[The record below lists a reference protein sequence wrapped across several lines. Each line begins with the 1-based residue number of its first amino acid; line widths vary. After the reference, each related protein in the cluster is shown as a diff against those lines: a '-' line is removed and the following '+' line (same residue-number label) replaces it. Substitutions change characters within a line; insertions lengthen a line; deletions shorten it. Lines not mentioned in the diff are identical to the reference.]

1 MTLSIRAGSLASWSL
16 QGVRMSFVSWVL
28 GIPNYFRRKPPIDT
42 RDKLVDFLDSRAAFL
57 IQKNIFDYA
66 RARSGPY
73 FSHIIKEAA
82 FKHAVEVS
90 RWSGYPTGLAALAE
104 LVRGVLFHE
113 SERKPLNDAVSSAAL
128 AAFDKYPVPEVLGEE
143 TWKKARE
150 TLVERLALID
160 SHPPKFAKDVI
171 LPYAQV
177 LYDSQP
183 IHEELRKNDFEM
195 IKAQLRINMVT
206 MHDEFEGRVKKAALL
221 SDLGVQAR
229 IPTA

>member
-1 MTLSIRAGSLASWSL
+1 MSAGSPARSCA
-16 QGVRMSFVSWVL
+16 QGGRMSFINWVL
-28 GIPNYFRRKPPIDT
+28 GIPAYFGRKPPIDT
-42 RDKLVDFLDSRAAFL
+42 RDKLIEFIDTRSAFL

-73 FSHIIKEAA
+73 FSHIIKEDA
-82 FKHAVEVS
+82 FKHAVEVA

-104 LVRGVLFHE
+104 LVRGVLFHDAD
-113 SERKPLNDAVSSAAL
+113 RKPLNDAVSSAAL

-150 TLVERLALID
+150 TLIDRLGLID
-160 SHPPKFAKDVI
+160 SHPPKYAKDVI
-171 LPYAQV
+171 LPYAQI

-206 MHDEFEGRVKKAALL
+206 MHDEFESRVNKAALL
-221 SDLGVQAR
+221 ADLGVHPR
-229 IPTA
+229 TAAE

>member
-1 MTLSIRAGSLASWSL
+1 MIAGSPAKRARKV
-16 QGVRMSFVSWVL
+16 GKMSFADWVL
-28 GIPNYFRRKPPIDT
+28 GIPAYFGRKPPIDT
-42 RDKLVDFLDSRAAFL
+42 REKLIEFLDTRSAFL

-73 FSHIIKEAA
+73 FSHVIKEAA
-82 FKHAVEVS
+82 FKRAVEVS

-104 LVRGVLFHE
+104 IVRGVLF
-113 SERKPLNDAVSSAAL
+113 SSAERKPLNDAISSAAL
-128 AAFDKYPVPEVLGEE
+128 AAFDRYPVPEVLGEE

-171 LPYAQV
+171 LPYAQI

-183 IHEELRKNDFEM
+183 IHEELRKRDFGM
-195 IKAQLRINMVT
+195 IQAQLRINMVT
-206 MHDEFEGRVKKAALL
+206 MHDEFESRAKKAALL
-221 SDLGVQAR
+221 SDLGVHPR
-229 IPTA
+229 TGTA

>member
-1 MTLSIRAGSLASWSL
+1 MSGFASVSG
-16 QGVRMSFVSWVL
+16 QKMSFVDWVL
-28 GIPNYFRRKPPIDT
+28 GIPAYFGRKPPIDT
-42 RDKLVDFLDSRAAFL
+42 REKLIEFLDTRSAFL

-73 FSHIIKEAA
+73 FSHIIKEQA
-82 FKHAVEVS
+82 FKDAVEAS
-90 RWSGYPTGLAALAE
+90 RWTGYPTGLAALAE
-104 LVRGVLFHE
+104 IVRGILFNYAD
-113 SERKPLNDAVSSAAL
+113 RKPLNDAISSAAV
-128 AAFDKYPVPEVLGEE
+128 AAFDKYPVPVALGEE

-150 TLVERLALID
+150 TLIERLANID

-195 IKAQLRINMVT
+195 IQAQLRINMVT
-206 MHDEFEGRVKKAALL
+206 MHDEFEKRVQKNALL
-221 SDLGVQAR
+221 SDLGVHPRAG
-229 IPTA
+229 AA